1 MFLDPHER
9 LLTRK
14 KEKIDTI
21 SWGKSSFDACN
32 LGKDVPI
39 YDDHDADLAKESLD
53 DADIVVTPLDGA
65 NLIGALKDLQQQL
78 MR

>member
-1 MFLDPHER
+1 M
-9 LLTRK
+9 
-14 KEKIDTI
+14 

-53 DADIVVTPLDGA
+53 DADIVVTPFGWCKFDWRSKRPSTTTDEMSYA
-65 NLIGALKDLQQQL
+65 SDEDLNV
-78 MR
+78 